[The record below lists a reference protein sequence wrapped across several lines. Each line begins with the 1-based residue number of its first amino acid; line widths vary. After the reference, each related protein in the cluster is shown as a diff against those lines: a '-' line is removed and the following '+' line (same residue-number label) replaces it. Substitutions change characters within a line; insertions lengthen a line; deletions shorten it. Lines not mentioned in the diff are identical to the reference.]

1 MWPRLRL
8 TRQPSCDLLSHE
20 VGELV
25 EQLYGL
31 GGVGDPGRGADAA
44 GLEVVAAGAEELVA
58 DVEGVLAANGELIAA
73 DDDAGLLGAT
83 TTATSSTTTSTTT
96 AAAVSIAR
104 SPLCQLQ
111 WPGLADEGVPGG
123 LGEAPTD
130 RVQGFRRAPAV
141 TGQAG
146 ADAATA
152 GYPAKT

>member
-1 MWPRLRL
+1 MPLI
-8 TRQPSCDLLSHE
+8 SHM
-20 VGELV
+20 L
-25 EQLYGL
+25 
-31 GGVGDPGRGADAA
+31 
-44 GLEVVAAGAEELVA
+44 VVA
-58 DVEGVLAANGELIAA
+58 VLAILVTLTF
-73 DDDAGLLGAT
+73 D
-83 TTATSSTTTSTTT
+83 TTT

-152 GYPAKT
+152 GYPAET